1 LNHIRYIYTFRS
13 PLDHLDDCDGSKYY
27 LQLNIYKYI
36 LEKYYDINVSYMAV
50 ASFHPSTGDSYF
62 MTEVPNM
69 ENEVVAVFTD
79 IQKQQEPVAAT
90 APPKSR
96 PQAQPTYQETRRIDN
111 DPNAIPF

>member
-1 LNHIRYIYTFRS
+1 M
-13 PLDHLDDCDGSKYY
+13 DDCDGSKYY
-27 LQLNIYKYI
+27 LQLNMYKYI

-69 ENEVVAVFTD
+69 ENEIIAVFTD
-79 IQKQQEPVAAT
+79 IQKQQEPVAVS
-90 APPKSR
+90 APKFR
-96 PQAQPTYQETRRIDN
+96 PQAQPTYQETRRIDD